1 MIRASGFSRHIAAR
15 TARHIVLRAL
25 CGFTLAAWASIGSA
39 GAQADVAH
47 YPDRPIQIIVPYPPG
62 GGTDILA
69 RILADKLQTRLNQPV
84 VVENRPGASG
94 NVGSEAVFR
103 AKPDGYTL
111 LFSAQPPLVAN
122 ESLYTKLNFDPDA
135 LTSVSV
141 AAAANIV
148 LLVNAKIPADTLQQ
162 FIDYARANPGKLN
175 YASQGIGSSGHLTG
189 ELFSLMAG
197 VKMTHVPYAGTNPAV
212 TDLIAGHVDLMF
224 GEMVTGGPY
233 LPDGRLKLLGLGGDK
248 RFAAYP
254 DVPTISE
261 ALPGFYAKVWQ
272 GMVAPPGTPAAITGK
287 LSAAVNDVL
296 QMPDVTERL
305 DKWYMT
311 PVGGTPQDMDRFL
324 KAERER
330 WGNVI
335 RKSGTKI
342 E

>member
-1 MIRASGFSRHIAAR
+1 MTPAGGLSRHAR
-15 TARHIVLRAL
+15 PILLRAL
-25 CGFTLAAWASIGSA
+25 YGLTLAAWALIGPA
-39 GAQADVAH
+39 TAQTDVAH
-47 YPDRPIQIIVPYPPG
+47 YPDRPILVIVPYPPG

-69 RILADKLQTRLNQPV
+69 RVLADKLQARLNQPV

-122 ESLYTKLNFDPDA
+122 ESLYAKLNFDPDA
-135 LTSVSV
+135 LASVSV

-148 LLVNAKIPADTLQQ
+148 LLVNPKIPVNTLQE
-162 FIDYARANPGKLN
+162 FIGYAKANPGKLN

-189 ELFSLMAG
+189 ELFSMMAG

-224 GEMVTGGPY
+224 GEMATGGPY

-261 ALPGFYAKVWQ
+261 AVPGFYAKVWQ
-272 GMVAPPGTPAAITGK
+272 GMVAPPGTPPAITAK
-287 LSAAVNDVL
+287 LSAAIDDVL
-296 QMPDVTERL
+296 KMPDVTQRL

-311 PVGGTPQDMDRFL
+311 AVGGAPADMDRFL

-335 RKSGTKI
+335 RTSGTKI